1 MEFCFLL
8 FLILNFKNLNL
19 MVWHVTHLGFFP
31 APNNMPIL
39 SRQYALLVCLSE
51 AVKTHFSL
59 AFRLTSHLI
68 MNENTHFDR
77 LIEAKLDEVRQEE
90 EGKESL
96 VL

>member
-1 MEFCFLL
+1 
-8 FLILNFKNLNL
+8 
-19 MVWHVTHLGFFP
+19 MVWHVTHLGFFFP

-39 SRQYALLVCLSE
+39 RKQCTLLVCLSE

-68 MNENTHFDR
+68 MKDNTHF
-77 LIEAKLDEVRQEE
+77 EAKLDEVRQGE